1 MAAAKSPLKI
11 TKQPDGVRIHPKA
24 ELVAS
29 QVESLRDAL
38 QAAIQGVKGK
48 VTLDLDGVT
57 QIDSMGVT
65 LILGLYKSAQNQ
77 GLQFGVVGVDRNLAR
92 VFRLFSLTKFF
103 PVEEAASHE

>member
-1 MAAAKSPLKI
+1 MAASKSLLKVS
-11 TKQPDGVRIHPKA
+11 KLPDGVSIHPKA

-29 QVESLRDAL
+29 QVEPLRDSL
-38 QAAIQGVKGK
+38 QAALAGVKGK
-48 VTLDLDGVT
+48 VVLDLDGIT

-77 GLQFGVVGVDRNLAR
+77 GHSFSVVGVDRNLVR

-103 PVEEAASHE
+103 PVEEAVAHE

>member
-1 MAAAKSPLKI
+1 MAANKSPLKI
-11 TKQPDGVRIHPKA
+11 SKLADGISIHPKA

-29 QVESLRDAL
+29 QVETLRDAL
-38 QAAIQGVKGK
+38 QTALQGVKGR
-48 VTLDLDGVT
+48 VVLDLDGIT

-77 GLQFGVVGVDRNLAR
+77 GLGFAVTGVDRNLMR

-103 PVEEAASHE
+103 PVEEGVVHE